1 MFLEFISKIKINSKT
16 SPCSLGESLSHDQ
29 NVKFALRLD
38 RSCGLRL
45 RVEIPVSSWGPLLYL
60 LTGASHLN

>member
-45 RVEIPVSSWGPLLYL
+45 RVEIPVSS
-60 LTGASHLN
+60 